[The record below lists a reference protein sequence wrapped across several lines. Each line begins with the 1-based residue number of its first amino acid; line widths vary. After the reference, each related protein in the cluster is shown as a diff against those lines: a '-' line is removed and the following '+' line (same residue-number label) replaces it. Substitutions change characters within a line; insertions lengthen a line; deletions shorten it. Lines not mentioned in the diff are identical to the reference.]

1 EQARGARPRELPEED
16 WQARLV
22 RVERE
27 QRSAALSL
35 RLVASAS
42 EEAEKRQSRRL
53 QALEEQLGLRG
64 RAAKG
69 DCARAALLAP
79 DPPAPEPP
87 EGAPPELP
95 ERAAPHAVE
104 VRARALGDRLQ
115 GLWAL
120 LDGEA
125 PARRGQRGAAEGR
138 TATPRAA
145 SAEETAGARLGE
157 VCAEV
162 QAVRAEVASNHR
174 EVQSA
179 QERLARELE
188 SRLDAAAAL
197 WGAPSARAEGAEALG
212 RLESQVQLML
222 SQAEAHRK
230 ADVAVISE
238 LRERLA
244 KCESSRA
251 DSDIGGLRQNVGKLT
266 AEWDCYRDQM
276 DAARRAHERVGKPS
290 QEREA
295 GRGDADVWA
304 ELKGVLEVQ
313 LATSDRRAREV
324 DAALEQLRTR
334 MDSLCVGVEERKAD
348 SEKVCRLCDRVNHL
362 ITSSEAQMAETKT
375 VRDTV
380 DRLTVCC
387 DAREQDSQGA
397 LSCLR
402 GRLDELA
409 QLGEAHRAS
418 VTETI
423 GKLGD
428 KLDRLPT
435 PDRVAEF
442 DKLAEQI
449 ATSSRRAEEV
459 DAALEQ
465 LRTRMDSLCVGVE
478 ERKADSEKVCRLCD
492 RVNHLITSSEAQM
505 AETKTVRDTVDRLT
519 VCCDAR
525 EQDSQGALS
534 CLRGRL
540 DELAQLGE
548 AHRASVTETI
558 GKLGDK
564 LDGLPAPDE
573 LANLRASVEE
583 HAAAVAELGLSVRSV
598 GTRSA
603 EGLAELR
610 LEVEAGQGPAD
621 DEWASGLGGGGA
633 GAPGAI
639 RPAPGEAVEER
650 LSVAVWRIDR
660 QLPEA
665 LERVEW
671 LAGENAERHA
681 RLQEHDVRLGMALT
695 RLAAHEQKVQAFSDR
710 LELLPSL
717 AQLRGMW
724 QDELRRRLEEADVRG
739 LGQTVASQAGAIEEL
754 TDAVQ
759 ALCDRLALRG
769 DLPPA
774 AQQPL

>member
-428 KLDRLPT
+428 KLDRL
-435 PDRVAEF
+435 
-442 DKLAEQI
+442 
-449 ATSSRRAEEV
+449 
-459 DAALEQ
+459 
-465 LRTRMDSLCVGVE
+465 
-478 ERKADSEKVCRLCD
+478 
-492 RVNHLITSSEAQM
+492 
-505 AETKTVRDTVDRLT
+505 
-519 VCCDAR
+519 
-525 EQDSQGALS
+525 
-534 CLRGRL
+534 
-540 DELAQLGE
+540 
-548 AHRASVTETI
+548 
-558 GKLGDK
+558 
-564 LDGLPAPDE
+564 LPAPDE